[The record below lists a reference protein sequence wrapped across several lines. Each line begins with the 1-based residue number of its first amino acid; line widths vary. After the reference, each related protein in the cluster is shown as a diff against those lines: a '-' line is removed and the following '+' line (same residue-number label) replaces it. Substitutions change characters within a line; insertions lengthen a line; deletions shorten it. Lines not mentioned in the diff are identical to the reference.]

1 LFEAIMSA
9 KGRGDLE
16 ISNTDWHTRLTTRH
30 LRMITSLA
38 ELGLVA
44 RVAEAL
50 NVTQP
55 AISKQI
61 AELER
66 IVGDAIVIRDRN
78 RLHLTPI
85 GLKLAEHGRL
95 ILSQIDRAAFDIDAM
110 TRGVSGSVTVGAV
123 GSVAPILLPEAIAL
137 MKGSAPKAS
146 ISVVEGHFVSLLPE
160 LTAGKI
166 DLLIARI
173 WQPLELPGVR
183 QKALFEEPIVVVAGR
198 GHPLARK
205 NDISWQSVLDWPW
218 ILPQSNSI
226 ARQAVD
232 ALFARNG
239 LLPPENTVTSVSL
252 NLNLELM
259 RKLPALGLFPESLAR
274 IHSARGDIVVL
285 SLDTEG
291 LLSEAR
297 CFWMPDQKIG
307 DSTFEL
313 FMQCLMQ
320 SAGRN

>member
-1 LFEAIMSA
+1 M
-9 KGRGDLE
+9 G
-16 ISNTDWHTRLTTRH
+16 ISNADWHTRLTTRH

-66 IVGDAIVIRDRN
+66 IVGAAIVIRDRN

-85 GLKLAEHGRL
+85 GLKLAEHGRVVL
-95 ILSQIDRAAFDIDAM
+95 NQIDRAAFDIDAM
-110 TRGVSGSVTVGAV
+110 ARGVTGSVTVGAV
-123 GSVAPILLPEAIAL
+123 GSVAPLLLPEAIAL
-137 MKGSAPKAS
+137 MKGSAPKANVAV
-146 ISVVEGHFVSLLPE
+146 IEGHFVSLLPE

-173 WQPLELPGVR
+173 WQPRELPGIR
-183 QKALFEEPIVVVAGR
+183 QTSLFEEPIVVVAGR
-198 GHPLARK
+198 GHPLARQS
-205 NDISWQSVLDWPW
+205 DISWQSVPDWPW

-239 LLPPENTVTSVSL
+239 LLPPENTIASASL
-252 NLNLELM
+252 TLNLELM
-259 RKLPALGLFPESLAR
+259 RKMPALGLFPESLAH
-274 IHSARGDIVVL
+274 IHAARGDIVVL
-285 SLDTEG
+285 ALDTEG
-291 LLSEAR
+291 FLSEAR
-297 CFWMPDQKIG
+297 CFWMPDQQVS

-313 FMQCLMQ
+313 FMQCLVQ
-320 SAGRN
+320 SARGN